1 MKLSPIH
8 RRDFIK
14 RLRKLGW
21 EGPFPGKRHQ
31 MMRRVTPT
39 GTIKVP
45 IPNPH
50 GSGEISVPKLKEL
63 LREMGISADDWI
75 RSK

>member
-1 MKLSPIH
+1 MRLTPIR

-21 EGPFPGKRHQ
+21 EGPFSGGKHEY
-31 MMRRVTPT
+31 MVK
-39 GTIKVP
+39 GDFKLA

-50 GSGEISVPKLKEL
+50 GSGEISVGKLKEIL
-63 LREMGISADDWI
+63 NEIGIETLEWI
-75 RSK
+75 NAR

>member
-1 MKLSPIH
+1 MRLTPIH

-21 EGPFPGKRHQ
+21 EGPFSGGKHEF
-31 MMRRVTPT
+31 MVK
-39 GTIKVP
+39 GAFNLP

-50 GSGEISVPKLKEL
+50 GSAEISVGKLKEIL
-63 LREMGISADDWI
+63 NEIGVDRNEWI
-75 RSK
+75 NAR

>member
-21 EGPFPGKRHQ
+21 EGPFSGTRHQ
-31 MMRRVTPT
+31 LMFKGARQL
-39 GTIKVP
+39 P

-50 GSGEISVPKLKEL
+50 GSGEIPVPKLREL
-63 LREMGISADDWI
+63 LREINVTPQEWNDV
-75 RSK
+75 R

>member
-14 RLRKLGW
+14 RMRKLGW
-21 EGPFPGKRHQ
+21 EGPFSGGNHQYMGKGEHN
-31 MMRRVTPT
+31 VH
-39 GTIKVP
+39 

-50 GSGEISVPKLKEL
+50 GRSEIRAPMLKEL
-63 LREMGISADDWI
+63 LRQAEITWEEWLNA
-75 RSK
+75 K

>member
-1 MKLSPIH
+1 MKLSPIR

-21 EGPFPGKRHQ
+21 DGPFSGGRHQ
-31 MMRRVTPT
+31 YMGKGEHNVH
-39 GTIKVP
+39 

-50 GSGEISVPKLKEL
+50 GNGEISVPLLKEI
-63 LREMGISADDWI
+63 LRQAEISNEEWLNA
-75 RSK
+75 R